1 MAHATVNSPGISSIP
16 ADVPVRSELQ
26 KLVIGGL
33 GGTAPIVATLM
44 AGEYHN
50 AAGAESAYLYY
61 LGVCGRA
68 ALFFAVGAF
77 FVWLHHAVRT
87 RRAVFQ
93 LGVAAPAMIFAMV
106 NTSPAESAQAAVLSD
121 HGASTAR
128 AVSLT
133 SAPGAPTVSEVL
145 PPDVLFARC
154 SFLDGLLGR
163 KCDDDD

>member
-1 MAHATVNSPGISSIP
+1 MAHATLHSPGISSIP
-16 ADVPVRSELQ
+16 ADVPVRSEFQ

-44 AGEYHN
+44 AGEHHN

-77 FVWLHHAVRT
+77 FVWLHHAIRT

-106 NTSPAESAQAAVLSD
+106 NTSPAESAPGPALSD
-121 HGASTAR
+121 NGASEVR
-128 AVSLT
+128 AVSQT
-133 SAPGAPTVSEVL
+133 GGRPAPAVSEVL

-163 KCDDDD
+163 KCDDD